1 MSTFAIIFLNMIVI
15 KTREEIELM
24 RESALIVSKTLG
36 MLAKEVK
43 PGVTTLQLDKLAE
56 EYIRDHGAIPGFLGL
71 YDFPNTLCMSPNDQV
86 VHGFPNKDELVEGD
100 IISID
105 CGALKNGFYGD
116 HAYTFEVGEIAT
128 DTKKLLQITKESL
141 YVGIREFKVGNR
153 VGDVGFA
160 IQNYCEAHGYG
171 IVRELVGH
179 GLGRE
184 MHEDPEM
191 PNYGKRGRGKKF
203 KEGMVVAIEPMVN
216 AGTHKI
222 KQHNDGWT
230 ITTQDKKMSAH
241 FEHDIAIVDG
251 KPEILSTFKYI
262 YDALGIV
269 SDEENEFKRL

>member
-1 MSTFAIIFLNMIVI
+1 MIVI

-24 RESALIVSKTLG
+24 RQSALIVSKTLG

-43 PGVTTLQLDKLAE
+43 PGVTTLHLDKLAE
-56 EYIRDHGAIPGFLGL
+56 EFIRDHGAIPGFLGL
-71 YDFPNTLCMSPNDQV
+71 YDFPNTLCMSPNEQV
-86 VHGFPNKDELVEGD
+86 VHGFPNNDELIEGD

-105 CGALKNGFYGD
+105 CGALKNEFYGD
-116 HAYTFEVGEIAT
+116 HAYTFEVGEVAPE
-128 DTKKLLQITKESL
+128 TKKLLQITKESL
-141 YVGIREFKVGNR
+141 YEGIREFKVGNR

-160 IQNYCEAHGYG
+160 IQNYCEVHGYG

-179 GLGRE
+179 GLGRV

-241 FEHDIAIVDG
+241 FEHDVAIVDG
-251 KPEILSTFKYI
+251 KPEVLSTFKYI

-269 SDEENEFKRL
+269 SDEEDAFRKIPLKI